1 MYACVDEKMKSMHE
15 FKQKH
20 KKLQLRNVCKG
31 HCEVKGKVL
40 KTGQLL
46 HEAWKLQMKAAE
58 LSSENIKKME
68 AVTAEWFASIFFL
81 RSTVVTANC
90 ILTLT
95 MTSEHSIYL
104 LYYAQSLLQN
114 ELEEPNNWSPTL
126 FFTLV
131 I

>member
-40 KTGQLL
+40 KTWQLL

-68 AVTAEWFASIFFL
+68 AVTAEWFAYIFFSKIYSSYCEL
-81 RSTVVTANC
+81 YFDPYNDIRAQHLSL
-90 ILTLT
+90 ILCTEPASKWT
-95 MTSEHSIYL
+95 GR
-104 LYYAQSLLQN
+104 AQ
-114 ELEEPNNWSPTL
+114 
-126 FFTLV
+126 
-131 I
+131 